1 MSQYELAPKPNKSI
15 ITTGTSLGHVSVYPE
30 SLASGVYGL
39 RFGFDHVLGIWFD
52 VTQEDPSNPGH
63 SLDEPVKEFSTQLN
77 GVNKCHLLEAVRYYA
92 SEAENSALEE
102 VLLKCA
108 MDLPF

>member
-1 MSQYELAPKPNKSI
+1 MSHYELTPKPNKSI
-15 ITTGTSLGHVSVYPE
+15 ITVGTALGVYPE

-39 RFGFDHVLGIWFD
+39 RFGFDNVLGIWFD
-52 VTQEDPSNPGH
+52 VTQEDPDNPGH
-63 SLDEPVKEFSTQLN
+63 SLDEPVKEFSTRFNQIS
-77 GVNKCHLLEAVRYYA
+77 KSHLLEAVAYYA
-92 SEAENSALEE
+92 SASEKKGLEE